1 MKEFKDYPTMLEEKK
16 INAKKKRDEVKKLR
30 DEASYEERLLSYTRR
45 DENDDIVANVR
56 EYFTSEQITNKDYL
70 QNATQYKLKD
80 IKEIEQ
86 EYEDAVIRNSLYVP
100 GVKSRNSDFKNTRY
114 HEDDKI
120 GIIEHKLNLFG
131 TMIDVL
137 KEKLN
142 EFEES
147 KKWAF
152 NGVEM
157 DIDYIKGVVKNMA
170 ARLDMLEEKPPY
182 PYSKSFD
189 A

>member
-16 INAKKKRDEVKKLR
+16 INAKKKRDEVKRLR
-30 DEASYEERLLSYTRR
+30 DEASFKERQERYKKFEENS
-45 DENDDIVANVR
+45 EIIENVR
-56 EYFTSEQITNKDYL
+56 EHFTAEQIANKEYL

>member
-16 INAKKKRDEVKKLR
+16 INAKKKRDEVKRLR
-30 DEASYEERLLSYTRR
+30 DEASFKERQERYKKFEENS
-45 DENDDIVANVR
+45 EIIENVR
-56 EYFTSEQITNKDYL
+56 EHFTAEQIANKDYL
-70 QNATQYKLKD
+70 QYTT
-80 IKEIEQ
+80 KEQ
-86 EYEDAVIRNSLYVP
+86 YEDDVIRNSLYVP
-100 GVKSRNSDFKNTRY
+100 GVKSRNSDLKNTRY

>member
-16 INAKKKRDEVKKLR
+16 INAKKKRDEVKRLR

-45 DENDDIVANVR
+45 DENEDIVANVR
-56 EYFTSEQITNKDYL
+56 EYFTSEQIANKDYL
-70 QNATQYKLKD
+70 QNTTKEKYK
-80 IKEIEQ
+80 
-86 EYEDAVIRNSLYVP
+86 DAVIRNSLYVP
-100 GVKSRNSDFKNTRY
+100 GVKSRNSDLKNTRY
-114 HEDDKI
+114 HEEDKI

-131 TMIDVL
+131 TIIDIH
-137 KEKLN
+137 KEKFD

-147 KKWAF
+147 KKGAF
-152 NGVEM
+152 NGIEM
-157 DIDYIKGVVKNMA
+157 DINYIKGVVIDMDN
-170 ARLDMLEEKPPY
+170 RLNMLEGKPPF

>member
-56 EYFTSEQITNKDYL
+56 EYFTSEQIANKDYL
-70 QNATQYKLKD
+70 QYTT
-80 IKEIEQ
+80 KEQ
-86 EYEDAVIRNSLYVP
+86 YEDDVIRNSLYVP
-100 GVKSRNSDFKNTRY
+100 GVKSRNSELKNTRY